1 MKGHAKP
8 TFHPT
13 HIPGSIG
20 SNIYMCPILWTRPT
34 RSPIYPRKHVKK
46 VGGYTFAKH
55 TKKEL
60 EVRSHRGR
68 QPSNKQ
74 KALGF
79 SPFWRHLATSKLA
92 ATGFFGKLD

>member
-8 TFHPT
+8 TLQPT
-13 HIPGSIG
+13 LIPGSKAAI
-20 SNIYMCPILWTRPT
+20 IYRCPTLWTRLT
-34 RSPIYPRKHVKK
+34 HSPIYPRKHVKE

-55 TKKEL
+55 IKKEL
-60 EVRSHRGR
+60 KDRLHPGR

-79 SPFWRHLATSKLA
+79 FPFRRHLATSKLA
-92 ATGFFGKLD
+92 ATGFPDKLD